1 MKDNKLV
8 EKYDDNPGAYFGML
22 VENWEELNESVKDKD
37 TVSRILSKEISQPRK
52 FRWLSNNGTSG
63 EVEYNGTKFAF
74 RKLDNGKYK
83 VMTSSEAGSNWSET
97 LFKDESLKEDKFIP
111 QDKMSK
117 KAQKE
122 LNDKKR
128 GTWGNTNPVTR
139 VQPNKKAYDRKR
151 DKKALEELLS
161 DSNYKNGERLSIK
174 ANKISGK
181 EFDKY
186 PEMAKNVFDAIGNM
200 SFTIDHLISAGSE
213 SSTYVIPSIE
223 DIKNLIKNN
232 DDFKYFFRS
241 GQLEFIKDESLEE
254 SVLNESSDGWD
265 EDKLEELI
273 ELLDRLYDLRYEVTS
288 TIRGAYTNCKTYEE
302 LGRYVSE
309 LAEGLD
315 SVGTDITL
323 IDEDEEDE
331 EEDLSSYGMES
342 GYYN

>member
-22 VENWEELNESVKDKD
+22 VEGFEDK
-37 TVSRILSKEISQPRK
+37 E
-52 FRWLSNNGTSG
+52 
-63 EVEYNGTKFAF
+63 
-74 RKLDNGKYK
+74 
-83 VMTSSEAGSNWSET
+83 
-97 LFKDESLKEDKFIP
+97 ESLKEDKFVP
-111 QDKMSK
+111 RDKMSK
-117 KAQKE
+117 KDRKE
-122 LNDKKR
+122 LDSQKR
-128 GTWGNTNPVTR
+128 NTWGNTNPVTR

-161 DSNYKNGERLSIK
+161 DSNYKNDERLSIK

-213 SSTYVIPSIE
+213 SSTYVIPSVE

-241 GQLEFIKDESLEE
+241 GQLEFVENESLEE

-302 LGRYVSE
+302 LPEKAKKYIERIEELTDTKVKFIGTGAGRE
-309 LAEGLD
+309 N
-315 SVGTDITL
+315 I
-323 IDEDEEDE
+323 IIR
-331 EEDLSSYGMES
+331 
-342 GYYN
+342 